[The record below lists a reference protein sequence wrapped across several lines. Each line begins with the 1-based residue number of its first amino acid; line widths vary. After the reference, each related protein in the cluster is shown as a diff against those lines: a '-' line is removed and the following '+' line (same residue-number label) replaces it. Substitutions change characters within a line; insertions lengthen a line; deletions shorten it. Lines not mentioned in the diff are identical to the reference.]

1 MSEPGGRLAKI
12 AFKKRG
18 GAYRGSVALGELAL
32 LPGDPAAA
40 MQAATGIYQTALS
53 EIRRWQRETQAQ
65 RQTKQPLTAR
75 RAWELGDILH
85 RLEYGLASY
94 SCRLDDPYG
103 HLRRHVGATRALIP
117 YRTFR
122 RHLDDP
128 ESIPA
133 DLKWETIAKRAKA
146 AAQSLAGGG
155 PVEG

>member
-1 MSEPGGRLAKI
+1 MSKPGGRLAKI

-18 GAYRGSVALGELAL
+18 GGYRGSVALGELSL

-85 RLEYGLASY
+85 RLEIGLAWY
-94 SCRLDDPYG
+94 SCRLDGPYD
-103 HLRRHVGATRALIP
+103 HLWRHAGTTRALIP

-122 RHLDDP
+122 RHLNDP
-128 ESIPA
+128 ESIPS

-146 AAQSLAGGG
+146 AAQSLASGG

>member
-1 MSEPGGRLAKI
+1 MSESGGRLAKI

-40 MQAATGIYQTALS
+40 MQAATGIYQAAVS

-65 RQTKQPLTAR
+65 RQAKQPLTAR

-85 RLEYGLASY
+85 RLESGLASY
-94 SCRLDDPYG
+94 SCRLDAPYD
-103 HLRRHVGATRALIP
+103 HLWRHAGATRALIP

-128 ESIPA
+128 ESIPP

-146 AAQSLAGGG
+146 TAQSLASGR